1 MNSSLVPVCDR
12 QSYNLSCEEEAVNST
27 FDQLDCGAD
36 PTNFTLAIVQNYRYY
51 FDGVLVSIFG
61 FIGIIGN
68 IFTLIVLARPKFK
81 DCFHKLLFAL
91 ACYDTIFIIC
101 GGINYT
107 CRAFKAGS
115 TIFTILFPFFIHPF
129 SYIGMSGSIFMTFAI
144 SIERFLG
151 ICYPLKFPPHTRK
164 AWFYILPVSFISIV
178 TNIPR
183 FFDAVLVW
191 KDGEPHYAPTQFR
204 MSESY
209 IKMYQTYFNIPFSAI
224 MPLFSMFFLNV
235 RIIWDLKNVK
245 VQRFGSKKKLKKEVN
260 LFFVLLSIVVT
271 FLILHSPRIIVDIY
285 EFLHVDIVLDC
296 RKAEIL
302 FKPIMLIGC
311 LTHVAHFTTIINS
324 GINFIIYSFVGNTFR
339 REFVRLIGCNKVI
352 DSTYSQ
358 RTNMSEMSQRSS
370 PGSNQTIADQT
381 GTYASPPSQS
391 CHSSLSK
398 FEEE

>member
-1 MNSSLVPVCDR
+1 MN
-12 QSYNLSCEEEAVNST
+12 QSV
-27 FDQLDCGAD
+27 DVLDCGPD
-36 PTNFTLAIVQNYRYY
+36 PSNVTMAIVQNFRYY

-68 IFTLIVLARPKFK
+68 ILTIIVLMRPKFK
-81 DCFHKLLFAL
+81 DCFHKLLLAL

-107 CRAFKAGS
+107 CRAFNAGS
-115 TIFTILFPFFIHPF
+115 SIFTLLFPFFIHPF

-191 KDGEPHYAPTQFR
+191 KDGVPHYAATQFR
-204 MSESY
+204 TSESY
-209 IKMYQTYFNIPFSAI
+209 IKMYQTYFSIPFSAI
-224 MPLFSMFFLNV
+224 MPLFSMFVLNV
-235 RIIWDLKNVK
+235 RIICDLKNVK
-245 VQRFGSKKKLKKEVN
+245 VQRFGSKKKMKNEVN
-260 LFFVLLSIVVT
+260 LFFVLLSIVVA

-285 EFLHVDIVLDC
+285 EFLHVDVVLDC
-296 RKAEIL
+296 RNANIL
-302 FKPIMLIGC
+302 FKPVTIIGC

-324 GINFIIYSFVGNTFR
+324 GINFIIYSFVGHSFR
-339 REFVRLIGCNKVI
+339 REFLRLVVCHKMIN
-352 DSTYSQ
+352 SYSSQ
-358 RTNMSEMSQRSS
+358 RTNMSEMSQRYSPS
-370 PGSNQTIADQT
+370 PGSNQTIADQNIQC
-381 GTYASPPSQS
+381 ASPRSHS
-391 CHSSLSK
+391 CQSSLSK